1 MKPSQDQINAA
12 QKLLERMQKEEG
24 HTHAKES
31 GYGDYEVCGGI
42 VRRIADRSRHAEVAP

>member
-12 QKLLERMQKEEG
+12 QKLLERMQEEEG
-24 HTHAKES
+24 RTHVKER